1 MEFKDWKKSKYA
13 ELLKAKGLSDLDLRK
28 QFESVKE
35 FNRTSHFLR
44 V

>member
-1 MEFKDWKKSKYA
+1 MEFEDWKKGKFA
-13 ELLKAKGLSDLDLRK
+13 QLLKSKGLSDLDLKK
-28 QFESVKE
+28 QFKNVKE